1 MTLREFFDFLGANP
15 MIVLAY
21 FLALPLTA
29 LLAGW
34 ISRGDGHLSPW
45 KNLYSLIIYLVC
57 VPGIFATALS
67 VYFFL
72 FERGSIMNTNVLI
85 QILPIISMVL
95 TLSIVKG
102 NVSFQ
107 YIPGFDKISSL
118 MAMICAVF
126 ILMYLLDRTHLI
138 AWVNVPVQYFLI
150 MLVGLLLVFRFGMKR
165 LIS

>member
-1 MTLREFFDFLGANP
+1 MTLREFFDYLGANP
-15 MIVLAY
+15 LVVLGY
-21 FLALPLTA
+21 FLLIPFTA
-29 LLAGW
+29 MLAGW
-34 ISRGDGHLSPW
+34 ISKGEGHLSPW
-45 KNLYSLIIYLVC
+45 KHLFSLLIYLVC

-85 QILPIISMVL
+85 QILPIVSMIL
-95 TLSIVKG
+95 TLSIIRGYVDFG
-102 NVSFQ
+102 
-107 YIPGFDKISSL
+107 YIPGFGKISSL

-126 ILMYLLDRTHLI
+126 ILMFLLDRTHII
-138 AWVNVPVQYFLI
+138 AWVNIPVQYFLI